1 MAYSHPRAQAF
12 LLGCVLFLTVGTYNV
27 ITFLGGA
34 GQQTAYLS
42 DGEHL
47 PNLVCYAFD
56 GSSKLYI
63 SMGFEFSL
71 VVASILPTQV
81 RCGVSTIPVTLVLSS
96 LAGKKKSLHTLTI
109 ISREEF
115 PPLVD

>member
-63 SMGFEFSL
+63 SMGFEFPWL
-71 VVASILPTQV
+71 WHPYCLRKFVVVFQPY
-81 RCGVSTIPVTLVLSS
+81 R
-96 LAGKKKSLHTLTI
+96 
-109 ISREEF
+109 
-115 PPLVD
+115 